1 MFRIKNMGGRG
12 ASAGDTNSRIL
23 SKIVSLENKK
33 ASDDIGQYLKDNN
46 LSLEQEYENVSRT
59 ENRTY
64 RTLQGKD
71 ETYTETINE
80 RKETTIGVYKGNTRI
95 GTLEEKRG
103 KYNIIKDEFSL
114 GEISKH
120 IPRID

>member
-1 MFRIKNMGGRG
+1 MGGRG

-80 RKETTIGVYKGNTRI
+80 RKETTIAVYKRNTRTRELERI

-103 KYNIIKDEFSL
+103 KYNTIKDEFSL

>member
-1 MFRIKNMGGRG
+1 MGGRG

-46 LSLEQEYENVSRT
+46 LSLEQEYENVQKT
-59 ENRTY
+59 ENRIY
-64 RTLQGKD
+64 RNLQGKE

-80 RKETTIGVYKGNTRI
+80 RKETTIAVYKRNTRTRELERI
-95 GTLEEKRG
+95 GTLERKRG
-103 KYNIIKDEFSL
+103 KFRIK
-114 GEISKH
+114 
-120 IPRID
+120 R

>member
-1 MFRIKNMGGRG
+1 MGGRG
-12 ASAGDTNSRIL
+12 ASAGDANSRIL
-23 SKIVSLENKK
+23 SKIVSLENKRN
-33 ASDDIGQYLKDNN
+33 GENTRQYLRDNN

-80 RKETTIGVYKGNTRI
+80 RKETTIAVYKRNTRTRELERI

-103 KYNIIKDEFSL
+103 KFRIK
-114 GEISKH
+114 
-120 IPRID
+120 R

>member
-1 MFRIKNMGGRG
+1 MGGRG

-23 SKIVSLENKK
+23 SKIVSLENKRN
-33 ASDDIGQYLKDNN
+33 GENTRQYLRDNN
-46 LSLEQEYENVSRT
+46 LSLRQDYENVQRT
-59 ENRTY
+59 ENITY

>member
-1 MFRIKNMGGRG
+1 MGGRG
-12 ASAGDTNSRIL
+12 ASAGDANSRIL
-23 SKIVSLENKK
+23 SKIVSLEK

-64 RTLQGKD
+64 RTLQGKN

-80 RKETTIGVYKGNTRI
+80 RKETTIAVYKRNTRTRELERI

-103 KYNIIKDEFSL
+103 KFRIK
-114 GEISKH
+114 
-120 IPRID
+120 R

>member
-1 MFRIKNMGGRG
+1 MGGRG

-23 SKIVSLENKK
+23 SKIVSLENKRN
-33 ASDDIGQYLKDNN
+33 GENTRQYLRDNN
-46 LSLEQEYENVSRT
+46 LSLRQEYENVQRT

-71 ETYTETINE
+71 ETYTQTINE

-95 GTLEEKRG
+95 GTLERKRG
-103 KYNIIKDEFSL
+103 KFRIK
-114 GEISKH
+114 
-120 IPRID
+120 R

>member
-1 MFRIKNMGGRG
+1 MQ
-12 ASAGDTNSRIL
+12 D
-23 SKIVSLENKK
+23 
-33 ASDDIGQYLKDNN
+33 
-46 LSLEQEYENVSRT
+46 YENVQRT
-59 ENRTY
+59 ENITY

-103 KYNIIKDEFSL
+103 KFRIK
-114 GEISKH
+114 
-120 IPRID
+120 R

>member
-1 MFRIKNMGGRG
+1 MKLNIQLFGGRG

-23 SKIVSLENKK
+23 SKIVNLENKRN
-33 ASDDIGQYLKDNN
+33 GENTRQYLRDNN
-46 LSLEQEYENVSRT
+46 LSLRQEYENVSRT

-64 RTLQGKD
+64 KTLQGKD
-71 ETYTETINE
+71 ETYTQTINE

-103 KYNIIKDEFSL
+103 KFRIK
-114 GEISKH
+114 
-120 IPRID
+120 R

>member
-1 MFRIKNMGGRG
+1 MEGRE
-12 ASAGDTNSRIL
+12 ARAGDTNSRIL

-80 RKETTIGVYKGNTRI
+80 RRKTTIGVYKGNTRI

-103 KYNIIKDEFSL
+103 KFRIK
-114 GEISKH
+114 
-120 IPRID
+120 R